1 VSGGSLRTR
10 ITLAVLAAAVIPV
23 AAFGAL
29 LLVNG
34 DPAILTLVLTALVVA
49 ALVGLAVGGYLVGSV
64 TSQLRALGIR
74 LERITAG
81 ERPDPLPPAPDD
93 ELGRLAELQED
104 LAADLARRNRQ
115 VERAVAAITAWAP
128 GDGTAALLLRA
139 AADARDGLGLVDAR
153 IVLGDPASVEWE
165 ERVPGEP
172 QPVRA
177 ELRSGGEVAGLL
189 VGHAPATTRW
199 EPADQDLL
207 ELFAASV
214 AVSLR
219 DADLL
224 ARVEAQ
230 NERLLALDAEK
241 DDFLRG
247 VSHNLQTPLTRIR
260 AYADQLA
267 AEQSG
272 GGTSGGQSRG
282 TDGGPGRGTDRG
294 SGAPP
299 GDAPRAPTDGAPGG
313 PADGR
318 QSASPDR
325 RLAII
330 AEQSERLSRMVRQ
343 LLTVS
348 RLDSGVLRPVAEVFA
363 LGPRVRRA
371 WEALGAGDVPFELV
385 DDAGGWLAVADPDHV
400 DQVIWALLDNAVKYG
415 GGAPVTARLGVDA
428 DRSLVRL
435 TIADRGPGV
444 SDADAERLFSR
455 YTRGGESAD
464 RDGTGLGLYVG
475 RALARANGGE
485 LVLET
490 AKASG
495 TGPGAGAGPAARA
508 GPSAGD
514 APSVTNHSRATA
526 PVSASSSTG
535 AAFILSLPAE
545 APTEA

>member
-1 VSGGSLRTR
+1 MSGGSLRMR
-10 ITLAVLAAAVIPV
+10 ITLAVMAAAVVPV
-23 AAFGAL
+23 AAFGVI

-34 DPAILTLVLTALVVA
+34 DPAVLTRVLTALGVA
-49 ALVGLAVGGYLVGSV
+49 AHVGLAVGGYLVGSV
-64 TSQLRALGIR
+64 TGQLRELGAR

-81 ERPDPLPPAPDD
+81 ERPDPLPPLADD

-128 GDGTAALLLRA
+128 GDGAATVLERA
-139 AADARDGLGLVDAR
+139 AADARDALGLTDAR
-153 IVLGDPASVEWE
+153 IILGDPAPVEWE

-172 QPVRA
+172 HPVRA
-177 ELRSGGEVAGLL
+177 ELRTGGEVAGLL

-214 AVSLR
+214 AGALR

-224 ARVEAQ
+224 AQVAAQ
-230 NERLLALDAEK
+230 NERLLTLDAEK

-247 VSHNLQTPLTRIR
+247 ISHNLQTPLTRIR

-267 AEQSG
+267 AEQEAG
-272 GGTSGGQSRG
+272 GGAA
-282 TDGGPGRGTDRG
+282 GGPVHEP
-294 SGAPP
+294 SAP
-299 GDAPRAPTDGAPGG
+299 
-313 PADGR
+313 
-318 QSASPDR
+318 PDR
-325 RLAII
+325 RAAII

-385 DDAGGWLAVADPDHV
+385 DEAGGWLAVADPDHV
-400 DQVIWALLDNAVKYG
+400 DQIVWALLDNAVKYG
-415 GGAPVTARLGVDA
+415 GGAPVTVHLGLDA
-428 DRSLVRL
+428 GAGLVRL
-435 TIADRGPGV
+435 TIADWGPGV
-444 SDADAERLFSR
+444 AEPDRARLFER
-455 YTRGGESAD
+455 YARGENGER

-475 RALARANGGE
+475 RALARANGGD
-485 LVLET
+485 LVLE
-490 AKASG
+490 AAEGGGPSRAPEVG
-495 TGPGAGAGPAARA
+495 AGSRDVAAGGAAAVGPPGAGA
-508 GPSAGD
+508 
-514 APSVTNHSRATA
+514 
-526 PVSASSSTG
+526 
-535 AAFILSLPAE
+535 AFTLTLPAE
-545 APTEA
+545 APTEG